1 MLFDTHCHLY
11 RSDYDDLDSII
22 EEIKDKNMKVI
33 INGCDLKTNE
43 EAIEISNSYPFIYA
57 TVGFH
62 PSEIDKIKEE
72 DYLKLEEQLKNDKV
86 IGIGE
91 IGLDYYWNDSNKE
104 EQKNMFK
111 RQLDIAAKYNKP
123 IIVHNREATK
133 DVLDILTEYKL
144 KGIIHAFSGS
154 IETAREFIKLGYK
167 LGIGGILTFKNSKL
181 YEVIKEIDL
190 EYIVLE
196 TDSPYLTPE
205 PFRGHRNKP
214 TNVSLVAK
222 KISEIKN
229 VSYEDVCSITYNNT
243 KVLFDLNQ

>member
-1 MLFDTHCHLY
+1 
-11 RSDYDDLDSII
+11 
-22 EEIKDKNMKVI
+22 MKVI